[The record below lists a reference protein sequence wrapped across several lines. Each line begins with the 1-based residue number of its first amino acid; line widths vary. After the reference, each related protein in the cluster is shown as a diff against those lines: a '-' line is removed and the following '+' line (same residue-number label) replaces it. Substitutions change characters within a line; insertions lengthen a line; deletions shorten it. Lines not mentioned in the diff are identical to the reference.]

1 MASTNKAQ
9 EVIRILEKEYPD
21 APSTYLNHKNAFEM
35 LIATILSANTADAC
49 VNMITPKL
57 FKMHP
62 TPSALATAKLADIV
76 ELIRRCGTYNKKSR
90 YIQDTSKLIVER
102 FSGEVP
108 KSMDGLVSF
117 PGVSRKTANVVLSVV
132 FGINEGVVVDTHIR
146 RVTSRLGLTANKT
159 PQKIEKDLMEL
170 LPRVEWYNYAKL
182 IGTHGRRTCI
192 ARKPKCAVCILNQ
205 ICPSAE
211 LDTP

>member
-1 MASTNKAQ
+1 MTSTVEAQ
-9 EVIRILEKEYPD
+9 EVIRLLEKEYPD
-21 APSTYLNHKNAFEM
+21 APPTYLNHKNAFEM

-49 VNMITPKL
+49 VNMITPRL
-57 FKMHP
+57 FKMYP
-62 TPSALATAKLADIV
+62 TPSALATAKLVDIV
-76 ELIRRCGTYNKKSR
+76 ELIRRCGTYNKKSI

-108 KSMDGLVSF
+108 KSMENLVLF

-132 FGINEGVVVDTHIR
+132 FGLNEGVVVDTHIR
-146 RVTSRLGLTANKT
+146 RVTTRLGLTVNKT

-192 ARKPKCAVCILNQ
+192 ARKPKCAVCVLNQ

-211 LDTP
+211 LETP